1 MSIMFAGLEKGV
13 RNMRVDRHNDIVGAI
28 ETGDAS
34 LAGKTIREHMDV
46 AAANLVG

>member
-1 MSIMFAGLEKGV
+1 MS
-13 RNMRVDRHNDIVGAI
+13 VDRHNDIVGAI

-34 LAGKTIREHMDV
+34 LARKTIREHMDV